1 MGRQQLT
8 LLDRATGRRVTV
20 EVDPTWTIDELYQEL
35 KRSGYVDPTE
45 TVVFLKPGNNG
56 ELVPINSTAVQ
67 DLLTL
72 QNTGVTPI
80 IERQVV
86 D

>member
-1 MGRQQLT
+1 MMGRQTLT

-35 KRSGYVDPTE
+35 KRRGIVSPGQTIAFY
-45 TVVFLKPGNNG
+45 KPDRDG
-56 ELVPINSTAVQ
+56 EAPINSTAVQ

-72 QNTGVTPI
+72 QNRGIIPI
-80 IERQVV
+80 IDRQVIH
-86 D
+86 

>member
-35 KRSGYVDPTE
+35 IRRGIVSPGE
-45 TVVFLKPGNNG
+45 TIAFYKPGNNG
-56 ELVPINSTAVQ
+56 EAPINSTAVQ

-72 QNTGVTPI
+72 QNRGIIPI
-80 IERQVV
+80 IERQVI

>member
-20 EVDPTWTIDELYQEL
+20 EVDPTWTIEEM
-35 KRSGYVDPTE
+35 KRDMERKGIIGPGE
-45 TVVFLKPGNNG
+45 TIAFYKPGNNG

-72 QNTGVTPI
+72 QNRGIIPI

>member
-1 MGRQQLT
+1 M
-8 LLDRATGRRVTV
+8 
-20 EVDPTWTIDELYQEL
+20 EVDPTWTIEEM
-35 KRSGYVDPTE
+35 KRDMERKGIIGPGE
-45 TVVFLKPGNNG
+45 TIAFYKPGNNG

-72 QNTGVTPI
+72 QNRGIIPI